1 MKRILIVEDEPDIQE
16 LLRAYLEDAGY
27 QTAVAGDGVAALA
40 LFGGQPFDLV
50 LLDLMLPKIDGFGV
64 CELIR
69 QQSQVPILML
79 TALDGEESQLRGF
92 GMDIDDYV
100 TKPFSIPVLLEKI
113 RVILRRRGNTGEDSR
128 LRYRDLTLD
137 LDTREAL
144 LDGQL
149 LDLTAREFELL
160 HTFLAAPGRVFTRE
174 MLLAK
179 LWGYDFY
186 GDERVVDSHIKNL
199 RHKLGRNYI
208 ETVRGWGTVLR
219 KRIAESL
226 TARIFLITAGI
237 LLSAGVIT
245 FSFIAWA
252 SPSTYTAVVN
262 DDLTAQVDAL
272 AGKLADTSPE
282 DCGALLDEFVLA
294 SGANAMLMGPDGQLV
309 DTGARLTVQAVYE
322 ATVVTTSEPQS
333 TVNYHSREIREGD
346 AVAVTLS
353 EQATITAEVTFAGR
367 SESYTLYVTPRVEAE
382 NLAVRVL
389 VQIAPWLLLVLLV
402 FSLLGAFFY
411 SRYITR
417 PIVRMSG
424 IAGRMAE
431 LDFHWVCGEKRRD
444 EIGKLGRSLD
454 RLACRLDAAL
464 TDLESANRALQGEVE
479 RERELDRQRMAFF
492 IAASH
497 ELKTPVTILKGQ
509 LSGMLEGV
517 GVYRDRDRYLLRSL
531 QVTGRME
538 ALVREMLAISRMES
552 GAAELKRA
560 PVELAALLERQLA
573 LDAPLLEQRG
583 QRLVRA
589 LAPGVTILGD
599 ASLLGKA
606 VGNLLS
612 NAALHSPEKAEIRVW
627 CGRLD
632 GRPALRVE
640 NTGAQISKEALPHLF
655 EAFYRAEGSRN
666 RASGGSGLGLYLVRA
681 ILDRHGA
688 ACTLENTKDGVR
700 AEVIFP
706 AEPPALRG

>member
-1 MKRILIVEDEPDIQE
+1 
-16 LLRAYLEDAGY
+16 
-27 QTAVAGDGVAALA
+27 
-40 LFGGQPFDLV
+40 
-50 LLDLMLPKIDGFGV
+50 
-64 CELIR
+64 
-69 QQSQVPILML
+69 
-79 TALDGEESQLRGF
+79 
-92 GMDIDDYV
+92 
-100 TKPFSIPVLLEKI
+100 
-113 RVILRRRGNTGEDSR
+113 
-128 LRYRDLTLD
+128 
-137 LDTREAL
+137 
-144 LDGQL
+144 
-149 LDLTAREFELL
+149 
-160 HTFLAAPGRVFTRE
+160 
-174 MLLAK
+174 
-179 LWGYDFY
+179 
-186 GDERVVDSHIKNL
+186 
-199 RHKLGRNYI
+199 
-208 ETVRGWGTVLR
+208 
-219 KRIAESL
+219 
-226 TARIFLITAGI
+226 
-237 LLSAGVIT
+237 
-245 FSFIAWA
+245 
-252 SPSTYTAVVN
+252 
-262 DDLTAQVDAL
+262 
-272 AGKLADTSPE
+272 
-282 DCGALLDEFVLA
+282 
-294 SGANAMLMGPDGQLV
+294 
-309 DTGARLTVQAVYE
+309 
-322 ATVVTTSEPQS
+322 
-333 TVNYHSREIREGD
+333 
-346 AVAVTLS
+346 
-353 EQATITAEVTFAGR
+353 
-367 SESYTLYVTPRVEAE
+367 
-382 NLAVRVL
+382 
-389 VQIAPWLLLVLLV
+389 
-402 FSLLGAFFY
+402 
-411 SRYITR
+411 
-417 PIVRMSG
+417 
-424 IAGRMAE
+424 
-431 LDFHWVCGEKRRD
+431 
-444 EIGKLGRSLD
+444 
-454 RLACRLDAAL
+454 
-464 TDLESANRALQGEVE
+464 
-479 RERELDRQRMAFF
+479 MAFF
-492 IAASH
+492 NAASH

-589 LAPGVTILGD
+589 LAPGVAVLGD

>member
-1 MKRILIVEDEPDIQE
+1 M
-16 LLRAYLEDAGY
+16 
-27 QTAVAGDGVAALA
+27 
-40 LFGGQPFDLV
+40 
-50 LLDLMLPKIDGFGV
+50 
-64 CELIR
+64 
-69 QQSQVPILML
+69 
-79 TALDGEESQLRGF
+79 
-92 GMDIDDYV
+92 
-100 TKPFSIPVLLEKI
+100 
-113 RVILRRRGNTGEDSR
+113 
-128 LRYRDLTLD
+128 
-137 LDTREAL
+137 
-144 LDGQL
+144 
-149 LDLTAREFELL
+149 
-160 HTFLAAPGRVFTRE
+160 
-174 MLLAK
+174 
-179 LWGYDFY
+179 
-186 GDERVVDSHIKNL
+186 
-199 RHKLGRNYI
+199 
-208 ETVRGWGTVLR
+208 LR

-272 AGKLADTSPE
+272 VGKLADTSPE

-294 SGANAMLMGPDGQLV
+294 SGASAMLMGPDGQLV

-333 TVNYHSREIREGD
+333 TVNYHSQEIREGD

-431 LDFHWVCGEKRRD
+431 LDFHWVCGERRRD

-492 IAASH
+492 NAASH

-589 LAPGVTILGD
+589 LAPGVTVLGD

-640 NTGAQISKEALPHLF
+640 NTGAQISKEALPYLF

-666 RASGGSGLGLYLVRA
+666 RASGGSGLGLYLVRV

-688 ACTLENTKDGVR
+688 ACTLENAKDGVR

>member
-1 MKRILIVEDEPDIQE
+1 M
-16 LLRAYLEDAGY
+16 
-27 QTAVAGDGVAALA
+27 
-40 LFGGQPFDLV
+40 
-50 LLDLMLPKIDGFGV
+50 
-64 CELIR
+64 
-69 QQSQVPILML
+69 
-79 TALDGEESQLRGF
+79 
-92 GMDIDDYV
+92 
-100 TKPFSIPVLLEKI
+100 
-113 RVILRRRGNTGEDSR
+113 
-128 LRYRDLTLD
+128 
-137 LDTREAL
+137 
-144 LDGQL
+144 
-149 LDLTAREFELL
+149 
-160 HTFLAAPGRVFTRE
+160 
-174 MLLAK
+174 
-179 LWGYDFY
+179 
-186 GDERVVDSHIKNL
+186 
-199 RHKLGRNYI
+199 
-208 ETVRGWGTVLR
+208 LR

-272 AGKLADTSPE
+272 VGKLADTSPE

-294 SGANAMLMGPDGQLV
+294 SGASAMLMGPDGQLV

-333 TVNYHSREIREGD
+333 AVNYHSQEIREGD

-367 SESYTLYVTPRVEAE
+367 SESYTLCVTPRIEGE

-431 LDFHWVCGEKRRD
+431 LDFHWVCGERRRD

-492 IAASH
+492 NAASH

-517 GVYRDRDRYLLRSL
+517 GVYRDRDRHLLRSL

-589 LAPGVTILGD
+589 LAPGVTVLGD

>member
-1 MKRILIVEDEPDIQE
+1 MKQILIVEDEPDIQE
-16 LLRAYLEDAGY
+16 LLCAYLEDAGY
-27 QTAVAGDGVAALA
+27 RTTVAGDGAQALA
-40 LFGGQPFDLV
+40 VFGGQPFDLV
-50 LLDLMLPKIDGFGV
+50 
-64 CELIR
+64 
-69 QQSQVPILML
+69 
-79 TALDGEESQLRGF
+79 
-92 GMDIDDYV
+92 
-100 TKPFSIPVLLEKI
+100 
-113 RVILRRRGNTGEDSR
+113 
-128 LRYRDLTLD
+128 
-137 LDTREAL
+137 
-144 LDGQL
+144 
-149 LDLTAREFELL
+149 
-160 HTFLAAPGRVFTRE
+160 
-174 MLLAK
+174 
-179 LWGYDFY
+179 
-186 GDERVVDSHIKNL
+186 
-199 RHKLGRNYI
+199 
-208 ETVRGWGTVLR
+208 
-219 KRIAESL
+219 
-226 TARIFLITAGI
+226 
-237 LLSAGVIT
+237 
-245 FSFIAWA
+245 
-252 SPSTYTAVVN
+252 
-262 DDLTAQVDAL
+262 
-272 AGKLADTSPE
+272 
-282 DCGALLDEFVLA
+282 LLDEFVLA
-294 SGANAMLMGPDGQLV
+294 SGANAMLMEPDGQLV

-322 ATVVTTSEPQS
+322 ATVVTAPEPQS
-333 TVNYHSREIREGD
+333 IVNYHSREIREGD

-431 LDFHWVCGEKRRD
+431 LDFHWECGEKRKD

-492 IAASH
+492 NAASH

-589 LAPGVTILGD
+589 LAPGVTVLGD

>member
-1 MKRILIVEDEPDIQE
+1 M
-16 LLRAYLEDAGY
+16 
-27 QTAVAGDGVAALA
+27 
-40 LFGGQPFDLV
+40 
-50 LLDLMLPKIDGFGV
+50 
-64 CELIR
+64 
-69 QQSQVPILML
+69 
-79 TALDGEESQLRGF
+79 
-92 GMDIDDYV
+92 
-100 TKPFSIPVLLEKI
+100 
-113 RVILRRRGNTGEDSR
+113 
-128 LRYRDLTLD
+128 
-137 LDTREAL
+137 
-144 LDGQL
+144 
-149 LDLTAREFELL
+149 
-160 HTFLAAPGRVFTRE
+160 
-174 MLLAK
+174 
-179 LWGYDFY
+179 
-186 GDERVVDSHIKNL
+186 
-199 RHKLGRNYI
+199 
-208 ETVRGWGTVLR
+208 LR

-272 AGKLADTSPE
+272 VGKLADTSPE

-309 DTGARLTVQAVYE
+309 NTGARLTVQAVYE
-322 ATVVTTSEPQS
+322 ATVVTAPEPQS

-353 EQATITAEVTFAGR
+353 EQATIIAEVTFAGR
-367 SESYTLYVTPRVEAE
+367 SESYTLYVTPRVEGE

-431 LDFHWVCGEKRRD
+431 LDFHWVCGERRRD

-454 RLACRLDAAL
+454 QLARRLDAAL

-492 IAASH
+492 NAASH

-589 LAPGVTILGD
+589 LAPGVTVLGD